1 MATVPTALT
10 TAFSEFTACN
20 GKPSR
25 RQLLRGAAAWVGA
38 SAFGVTSAVQTQTG
52 APGSSLRILCTAPGG
67 TIPDIVARSYA
78 EQLGASHSRG
88 VVVDNRAGAA
98 GRIAV
103 GVLKQAAPDGSTLLL
118 AQGAVASVYPY
129 LYDTLAYDPVADLKP
144 LSLAAEAV
152 LGLAVGPAVPDS
164 VTSLTSL
171 VDWIRANPD
180 KATHGSPG
188 VGTLPHLMVAL
199 LAREAQLHWQHVP
212 YAGGP
217 QALTDLMAGR
227 LTALALPE
235 GLLRPLQAAGK
246 LRVLATSGP
255 TRSSFLPNVA
265 SVVEQ
270 GFPRLVMREWFAFFA
285 PGGTPSSLADELSA
299 SLQQVAAQ
307 PAVKAALAEIGML
320 ALASTGGELRER
332 IAREQPYWRAVVS
345 STGVRVE

>member
-1 MATVPTALT
+1 MQREAIA
-10 TAFSEFTACN
+10 AAAA
-20 GKPSR
+20 SR
-25 RQLLRGAAAWVGA
+25 AAAWVGA

-171 VDWIRANPD
+171 VDWIRANLD

-199 LAREAQLHWQHVP
+199 LARKP
-212 YAGGP
+212 SCIGSGTSAGHS
-217 QALTDLMAGR
+217 LTDDGR
-227 LTALALPE
+227 
-235 GLLRPLQAAGK
+235 GKLLRQPAEEPAAPAAGI
-246 LRVLATSGP
+246 R
-255 TRSSFLPNVA
+255 
-265 SVVEQ
+265 
-270 GFPRLVMREWFAFFA
+270 
-285 PGGTPSSLADELSA
+285 
-299 SLQQVAAQ
+299 
-307 PAVKAALAEIGML
+307 
-320 ALASTGGELRER
+320 
-332 IAREQPYWRAVVS
+332 
-345 STGVRVE
+345 